1 MRIALQEKAAP
12 AETVVGA
19 LPAVLPVRWW
29 TVALGLVLIVPNN
42 YWVVYMEKVRTGPY
56 PTTISIFANCVFL
69 LVVLLIVNA
78 PLRWWLPRVAL
89 NRAELLTV
97 YSMLCLGSALAGLD
111 MIPVLV
117 QMMGHP
123 FQFGNESNGW
133 LTTFGKYLPR
143 ELMVTDVDAL
153 RGYYQGNDTLY
164 RWEHLR
170 AWLPPVLRWMAF
182 ILALLFVMLCL
193 SNLLRKLW
201 VERERLTFPIVILPL
216 QMTDERVPFWR
227 NGLLWA
233 GILLA
238 GGVNV
243 LNGLNY
249 MIPSLPAINVKHQDL
264 LPYIT
269 QKPWNAIGW
278 TPYSFYPFV
287 IGLGYLLP
295 LDLVFSCWFFYIFWK
310 AELVVSNAMAW
321 DTIPDFPFIREQA
334 FGGYM
339 AILVFLTW
347 TARGYL
353 KAVWQKAWH
362 GTGEL
367 SDREEAMSYRATL
380 IGLAAGVAF
389 LVGFLWYYGMSP
401 VWAVLAVAI
410 YFALTLAVMRMRA
423 ELGPPVHDLHFS
435 GPDHV
440 ITRAFGTGALDGRS
454 LAVLNFFYWFNRAY
468 RSHPAPVV
476 IESQRIA
483 GSANASQR
491 RMAVA
496 LMLAVLVGGL
506 SSFWAFVHLGYQLG
520 TASKFFQGI
529 WFGNEAYNRL
539 ATWIS
544 TPSKP
549 NPQANWAMAIGFG
562 ICSLLMFMRLKLLW
576 FPFHPIGFAISGSW
590 SMNLVWLP
598 LFIAWLVKW
607 LVLHYGSLRTYRRL
621 EPFFLGLMLGEFIVG
636 SIWSLLGMFT
646 DLPTYSFWGA

>member
-1 MRIALQEKAAP
+1 MHAVRERVDDAHPVAAAP
-12 AETVVGA
+12 TTGISI
-19 LPAVLPVRWW
+19 RWW
-29 TVALGLVLIVPNN
+29 TVLLGLVLIVPNN

-56 PTTISIFANCVFL
+56 PTTISIFANCVFVLAVL
-69 LVVLLIVNA
+69 LVANA
-78 PLRWWLPRVAL
+78 PLRLWLPRLAL
-89 NRAELLTV
+89 HRAELLTV
-97 YSMLCLGSALAGLD
+97 YSMLCIGSALAGLD

-123 FQFGNESNGW
+123 FQFGDASNNW
-133 LTTFGKYLPR
+133 LTLFGKYLPR
-143 ELMVTDVDAL
+143 ALMVADTDAL

-182 ILALLFVMLCL
+182 IVAMMFVMLCL

-216 QMTDERVPFWR
+216 KMTEERVPFWR

-233 GILLA
+233 GILVA
-238 GGVNV
+238 GGINV
-243 LNGLNY
+243 LNGLNH
-249 MIPSLPAINVKHQDL
+249 MVPSLPAINVKHQDL

-269 QKPWNAIGW
+269 QKPWNAVGW

-295 LDLVFSCWFFYIFWK
+295 LDLVFSCWFFYLFWK

-321 DTIPDFPFIREQA
+321 DTTPDFPFIREQA

-339 AILVFLTW
+339 AILVFLAW

-353 KAVWQKAWH
+353 RAVWQKAWR

-367 SDREEAMSYRATL
+367 SDVGEAMSYRMTL
-380 IGLAAGVAF
+380 IGLMAGLSF

-401 VWAVLAVAI
+401 LWAVLAVAI

-454 LAVLNFFYWFNRAY
+454 LAMLNFFFWFNRAY
-468 RSHPAPVV
+468 RSHPGPIVA
-476 IESQRIA
+476 ESQRIA
-483 GSANASQR
+483 SSVGASQK

-496 LMLAVLVGGL
+496 VMLAVVVGGL

-520 TASKFFQGI
+520 TASKFFQGY

-539 ATWIS
+539 ATWVS
-544 TPSKP
+544 TASEPHA
-549 NPQANWAMAIGFG
+549 QANWAMLIGFSF
-562 ICSLLMFMRLKLLW
+562 CSFLMYLRLKLLW

-590 SMNLVWLP
+590 SMNLVWMP
-598 LFIAWLVKW
+598 LMIAWLIKW
-607 LVLHYGSLRTYRRL
+607 LVLRYGSLQTYRRF
-621 EPFFLGLMLGEFIVG
+621 EPFFLGLMLGEFVVG
-636 SIWSLLGMFT
+636 SLWSLLGMFT

>member
-1 MRIALQEKAAP
+1 MRATLQEKPAP
-12 AETVVGA
+12 AETVVSA
-19 LPAVLPVRWW
+19 QPAVTPIRWW

-69 LVVLLIVNA
+69 LVVLLLVNA

-170 AWLPPVLRWMAF
+170 AWLPPVLRWMMF

-238 GGVNV
+238 GGINV

-362 GTGEL
+362 GTGEI

-380 IGLAAGVAF
+380 IGLAAGLTF

-423 ELGPPVHDLHFS
+423 ELGPPRARPALFRSRPRDYSRLRHGGVRRAQS
-435 GPDHV
+435 G
-440 ITRAFGTGALDGRS
+440 GAELFLLVQSRLSQPPCACCDRE
-454 LAVLNFFYWFNRAY
+454 
-468 RSHPAPVV
+468 PA
-476 IESQRIA
+476 
-483 GSANASQR
+483 
-491 RMAVA
+491 
-496 LMLAVLVGGL
+496 
-506 SSFWAFVHLGYQLG
+506 
-520 TASKFFQGI
+520 
-529 WFGNEAYNRL
+529 
-539 ATWIS
+539 
-544 TPSKP
+544 
-549 NPQANWAMAIGFG
+549 
-562 ICSLLMFMRLKLLW
+562 
-576 FPFHPIGFAISGSW
+576 
-590 SMNLVWLP
+590 
-598 LFIAWLVKW
+598 
-607 LVLHYGSLRTYRRL
+607 YRRL
-621 EPFFLGLMLGEFIVG
+621 RKRLSAEDGGCADAGGAGGRAIR
-636 SIWSLLGMFT
+636 LLGVRASG
-646 DLPTYSFWGA
+646 LPAGHREQVLPGHLVRQRGVQPPRHVD